1 MRFCPE
7 YIWNLNSDRKE
18 QIMHPDLSVSISYLI
33 CWGCRWSL
41 LSVLRLCKSW
51 LSRISDP
58 HLAISHFDLQNAR
71 TLDSSIPEILSIDI
85 NASFYDYSDY
95 VTWKLSAPIHFG
107 DRFVCSCRDFLL
119 LDYNRSSFIFNP
131 STGLHKFVDWSP
143 ISNNMGGYGFG
154 YDPSTDDYLLVQAS
168 TNKNPT
174 TST

>member
-1 MRFCPE
+1 MGHGNIYGIQIRLCTLKWEGRSRCFCRGN
-7 YIWNLNSDRKE
+7 WS
-18 QIMHPDLSVSISYLI
+18 
-33 CWGCRWSL
+33 WGCRWSL
-41 LSVLRLCKSW
+41 LSVSRLCKSW
-51 LSRISDP
+51 LSRI
-58 HLAISHFDLQNAR
+58 
-71 TLDSSIPEILSIDI
+71 TDSSVPEILSIDI

-95 VTWKLSAPIHFG
+95 VTLKLSAPIHVG
-107 DRFVCSCRDFLL
+107 DRFVGSCRDFLL

-154 YDPSTDDYLLVQAS
+154 YDPSTDDYSLVQAS